1 VGVKLASMAPGTIQ
15 LDSFSWNRKLARYV
29 KARQHEKTVELSKEM
44 KQRGT
49 STADRF
55 TFVLML
61 NTCAGLGALE
71 DGRQAGS

>member
-1 VGVKLASMAPGTIQ
+1 MRVKLASMAPGTAQ

-29 KARQHEKTVELSKEM
+29 KAGQHEKTVELFQEM

-49 STADRF
+49 STPDRF

-61 NTCAGLGALE
+61 NACASLGTLE

>member
-1 VGVKLASMAPGTIQ
+1 MGGSKTGFQAPGTVQ

-29 KARQHEKTVELSKEM
+29 KAGQHEKTVELFHEM

-49 STADRF
+49 STPDRF

-61 NTCAGLGALE
+61 NACASLGALE
-71 DGRQAGS
+71 DRQAGL